1 MNTQAFLNWL
11 KAKHPRPVLTMGIL
25 NVTTDSFSDGGL
37 YRELHPAL
45 EHAHTMI
52 AQGADIID
60 IGGESY
66 RPGASPVSVD
76 EELARI
82 IPVIEGIR
90 DNADICISVDTYKP
104 DVMREAIKAGASWI
118 NDITALQTP
127 GALETVAALKTPI
140 CLMHMQGKPN
150 TMQHA
155 PQYTN
160 VIDEIN
166 AFFAQR
172 IQACL
177 DAGIARE
184 ALILDPG
191 FGFGKAVQHNLL
203 LTKQISRFCEYEL
216 PILLG
221 TSRKQTIGYLLNQ
234 DTLGR
239 LAGGLALTVYAAMH
253 GVSIIRTHD
262 VLETKQALTILEH
275 IQAAE

>member
-11 KAKHPRPVLTMGIL
+11 QAGHPRPVLTMGIL

-37 YRELHPAL
+37 YRSLHQAL
-45 EHAHTMI
+45 SRADIMVE
-52 AQGADIID
+52 QGADILD
-60 IGGESY
+60 IGGESS
-66 RPGASPVSVD
+66 RPGAAPVSVD

-90 DNADICISVDTYKP
+90 AKTDICISVDTHKP
-104 DVMREAIKAGASWI
+104 AVMREAIKAGASWI

-127 GALETVAALKTPI
+127 GALEMVAVLKTPV

-150 TMQHA
+150 NMQEA

-166 AFFAQR
+166 TFFAQR

-184 ALILDPG
+184 MIILDPG
-191 FGFGKAVQHNLL
+191 FGFGKTVQHNLS
-203 LTKQISRFCEYEL
+203 LTKKLNHFCKHKL

-234 DTLGR
+234 DTDGR
-239 LAGGLALTVYAAMH
+239 LAGGLGLTTYAAIQ
-253 GVSIIRTHD
+253 GASIIRTHD